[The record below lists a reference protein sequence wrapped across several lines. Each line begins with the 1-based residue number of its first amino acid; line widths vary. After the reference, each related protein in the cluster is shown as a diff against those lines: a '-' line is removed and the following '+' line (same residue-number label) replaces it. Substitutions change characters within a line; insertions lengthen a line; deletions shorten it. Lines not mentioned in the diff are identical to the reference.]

1 MQGFMSELPAQPV
14 SQTAMAD
21 LERTGESLK
30 PRAAWPPLPGQVAH
44 DALSFWRAKVQST
57 IGWGDT

>member
-1 MQGFMSELPAQPV
+1 ML
-14 SQTAMAD
+14 
-21 LERTGESLK
+21 
-30 PRAAWPPLPGQVAH
+30 RAAWPPLPGQVAQ